1 MLLLLAAFL
10 LGCVAG
16 LRTFTAP
23 AVLWM
28 IRHTSLLAYLLA
40 VAALAEYLVDLLP
53 NVPART
59 SLGPLL
65 ARIVSGAFCGFGL
78 AWSNGTAAIV
88 TAAAAG
94 AIGAVVGAYGG
105 LALRTR
111 AIALFGRVPAALA
124 EDLVAILGAIA
135 IVVYA

>member
-1 MLLLLAAFL
+1 MPVILAAFL

-23 AVLWM
+23 AVLWLM
-28 IRHTSLLAYLLA
+28 RHTSLLAYLLA
-40 VAALAEYLVDLLP
+40 VAALAEYFGDLLP

-65 ARIVSGAFCGFGL
+65 ARMLSGAFCGWGL
-78 AWSNGTAAIV
+78 TWSSGWLTIAVGAV
-88 TAAAAG
+88 AG
-94 AIGAVVGAYGG
+94 ALGAVVGAHGG
-105 LALRTR
+105 LALRMRTIA
-111 AIALFGRVPAALA
+111 AIGAVPAALA

-135 IVVYA
+135 IVAYA